1 MSVIHITN
9 ENFQDEVMNSTKPV
23 LLDFFATWCGPCQM
37 LSPTIEEIA
46 NERSDVKVC
55 KIDVDEAKEL
65 ARKFRVMSVPTLM
78 VVKGGEVTYRNSGVQ
93 SKEEILELL

>member
-9 ENFQDEVMNSTKPV
+9 ENFQEEVLNSTKPV

-37 LSPTIEEIA
+37 LGPIVEEIA
-46 NERSDVKVC
+46 DERSDVKVC
-55 KIDVDEAKEL
+55 KVDVDEAKEL

-78 VVKGGEVTYRNSGVQ
+78 VVKNGEVVHRSSGARP
-93 SKEEILELL
+93 KEEILELL

>member
-9 ENFQDEVMNSTKPV
+9 ENFQEEVLNSTKPV
-23 LLDFFATWCGPCQM
+23 LLDFFATWCVPCQM

-46 NERSDVKVC
+46 DERSDVKVC
-55 KIDVDEAKEL
+55 KVDVDEAKEL

-78 VVKGGEVTYRNSGVQ
+78 VVKNGEVTYRSSGVQ

>member
-9 ENFQDEVMNSTKPV
+9 ENFQEEVLNSTKPV

-37 LSPTIEEIA
+37 LSPTIEELA

-78 VVKGGEVTYRNSGVQ
+78 VVKSGEVTYRNSGVL